1 MYFYRQVCIVTLI
14 NQVLQ
19 SRGVLDGFQRIMDNM
34 STLIRTD
41 ENELRVLILIKA
53 FTFSMVISPSTVQAI
68 AQFCSKLYPQNKE
81 TALLT

>member
-34 STLIRTD
+34 STLIIIRED
-41 ENELRVLILIKA
+41 
-53 FTFSMVISPSTVQAI
+53 
-68 AQFCSKLYPQNKE
+68 
-81 TALLT
+81 